1 MSKPATVWTPCSSCD
16 RDTKHEILYSAEE
29 SEYEYRIDRS
39 YQIVQCCGCE
49 TKSFRKVLAYIED
62 AYQIEEGEWEVPKDI
77 YSFPAI
83 LKGHRTVPD
92 IARAPGTVSSIYTE
106 SLAAIKNQ
114 SLTLAGIGLRATIE
128 AICNE
133 RNVTGRNLEIR
144 IDKLAKAGFVS
155 QADADRLHAIR
166 FMGNDAAHE
175 IQAADLDGLLIAL
188 KIIEHLI
195 VSIYIL
201 DRDADGVLETLIK
214 TYDLFEKL
222 LLEKLAPLTA
232 ASELPLLAILG
243 RDSRRFHGYIKS
255 HETQLIANISTGGFT
270 ALKLGKVDS
279 FAGSKEKFQHYIKV

>member
-1 MSKPATVWTPCSSCD
+1 MSKPATIWTPCSSCD
-16 RDTKHEILYSAEE
+16 RDTKHDILFSTEE

-39 YQIVQCCGCE
+39 FQVVQCCGCE

-62 AYQIEEGEWEVPKDI
+62 VYQIDDDEWEIPKEI
-77 YSFPAI
+77 HLFPAI

-92 IARAPGTVSSIYTE
+92 IARAPDTVSSIYTE

-114 SLTLAGIGLRATIE
+114 SFTLAGIGLRATIE

-133 RNVTGRNLEIR
+133 RSVTGRNLEIR

-201 DRDADGVLETLIK
+201 DRDADGVLETVIK

-222 LLEKLAPLTA
+222 LLEKLMPVAV
-232 ASELPLLAILG
+232 ASELPLFAIMG
-243 RDSRRFHGYIKS
+243 RDSRRFHGYIKN
-255 HETQLIANISTGGFT
+255 HETQLIANISSGGFT

-279 FAGSKEKFQHYIKV
+279 FAGSKEKFLHYVKV

>member
-16 RDTKHEILYSAEE
+16 RDTKHDILFSVEE
-29 SEYEYRIDRS
+29 SEYEYRVDRA
-39 YQIVQCCGCE
+39 YQLVQCCGCE
-49 TKSFRKVLAYIED
+49 TKSFRKVVSYIEE
-62 AYQIEEGEWEVPKDI
+62 AFQIDEDEWEVPKDVH
-77 YSFPAI
+77 SFPAI

-92 IARAPGTVSSIYTE
+92 IARAPDVVSSIYTE

-114 SLTLAGIGLRATIE
+114 SYTLAGIGLRATIE

-133 RNVTGRNLEIR
+133 RGVTGRNLEIR

-195 VSIYIL
+195 ISIYIL
-201 DRDADGVLETLIK
+201 DRDADRVLETLIK

-222 LLEKLAPLTA
+222 LVEKVDSMA
-232 ASELPLLAILG
+232 AAAELPLLAILG
-243 RDSRRFHGYIKS
+243 RDFRRFHGYIKS
-255 HETQLIANISTGGFT
+255 HETQLIANISSGSFT
-270 ALKLGKVDS
+270 ALKLGKLDT
-279 FAGSKEKFQHYIKV
+279 FAGSKEKFQHYIKF

>member
-16 RDTKHEILYSAEE
+16 RDTKHGILFSAEE
-29 SEYEYRIDRS
+29 TEYEYRIDLS
-39 YQIVQCCGCE
+39 YQVVQCCGCE

-62 AYQIEEGEWEVPKDI
+62 AYQTESDGWEVPRDI
-77 YSFPAI
+77 HSFPAI

-92 IARAPGTVSSIYTE
+92 IARAPRTVRSIYTE

-114 SLTLAGIGLRATIE
+114 SFTLAGIGLRATIE

-133 RNVTGRNLEIR
+133 RTVKGSNLEIR

-155 QADADRLHAIR
+155 QADVDRLHAIR

-214 TYDLFEKL
+214 TYELFVKH
-222 LLEKLAPLTA
+222 LLEKLTPLA
-232 ASELPLLAILG
+232 VAIELPLLTILG
-243 RDSRRFHGYIKS
+243 KDSRRFHGYIKS
-255 HETQLIANISTGGFT
+255 HETQLIANISSGGFT
-270 ALKLGKVDS
+270 ALKLGKVDT
-279 FAGSKEKFQHYIKV
+279 FAGSKEKFRHYIKV